1 MDSRHTLDY
10 DTNKPNDLNAMNA
23 CTHTNTTR
31 ARHTRDTDSPRHG
44 HTQGVVYSQQWR
56 PPMVHFPQA
65 HTAFAPPQVSTPAP
79 APADYPAPCPSMMGA
94 WDQACLIAALNQM
107 VGHRDSPWVLDT
119 GATSHMS
126 SNDGILL
133 SRLSHSPSFI
143 TVGNGN
149 SIPISCRG
157 TSSIPIADYLFQ
169 LNNVLIAP
177 HLVRNLLSIR

>member
-1 MDSRHTLDY
+1 MVFPPLAISLHGIKSPDPNSRA
-10 DTNKPNDLNAMNA
+10 PNPSA
-23 CTHTNTTR
+23 
-31 ARHTRDTDSPRHG
+31 ARVPKEELAG
-44 HTQGVVYSQQWR
+44 LLQPVGPQQKWR
-56 PPMVHFPQA
+56 PPMAHFPQA

-79 APADYPAPCPSMMGA
+79 APAGYPAPCPSMMGA
-94 WDQACLIAALNQM
+94 WDQAGLIAALNQM
-107 VGHRDSPWVLDT
+107 VEQRNSPWVLDT

-126 SNDGILL
+126 SNDSILL

-169 LNNVLIAP
+169 LNNVLIAL
-177 HLVRNLLSIR
+177 HLVRNLLSVR